1 MREPG
6 AAIAAAVLQLGGP
19 RVLAEWLHRDGHDAV
34 SALRDCPRADW
45 LLWIAA
51 VDGAADSQLL
61 AAGIAAV
68 RTVLRLVP
76 EAEWPLAAALTAAA
90 GDPCTHVPTAEEIA
104 AEIVSRHGVAQRVAL
119 AVRSVRRATISHRTL
134 AVRILATAATAAA
147 VAEAQVRHA
156 ELATLSTQEA
166 AAFVDRAWRARD
178 DRALQ
183 GATLPLGVV
192 AVLRHLR
199 ALVPTV
205 RPLLERS
212 DVSTGAG

>member
-1 MREPG
+1 MREAG
-6 AAIAAAVLQLGGP
+6 AATAAAVVQLGGP
-19 RVLAEWLHRDGHDAV
+19 RVLAEWLLRNGHDGV
-34 SALRDCPRADW
+34 SALRECPRADW
-45 LLWIAA
+45 LLWIGA

-68 RTVLRLVP
+68 RTVLPLVP
-76 EAEWPLAAALTAAA
+76 EPAWPLAAALAAA
-90 GDPCTHVPTAEEIA
+90 EGEPCPHVPTAEEIA
-104 AEIVSRHGVAQRVAL
+104 AEIVRHKGVAQRVAL
-119 AVRSVRRATISHRTL
+119 AVRSVRRAMVSHRTL
-134 AVRILATAATAAA
+134 AVRILATAVAAAA

-156 ELATLSTQEA
+156 ELATLSTQQA

-178 DRALQ
+178 DRSLQ

-192 AVLRHLR
+192 VVLRHLR

-205 RPLLERS
+205 RPLLERI

>member
-6 AAIAAAVLQLGGP
+6 AAMATAVVQLGGP
-19 RVLAEWLHRDGHDAV
+19 SVLAEWLLRNGHDGV
-34 SALRDCPRADW
+34 SALRECPRADW
-45 LLWIAA
+45 LLWVGA
-51 VDGAADSQLL
+51 VDGAGDGQLL

-68 RTVLRLVP
+68 RTVLPLVP
-76 EAEWPLAAALTAAA
+76 EAEWPLAAALAAA
-90 GDPCTHVPTAEEIA
+90 EGAPCTHVPTAEDIA
-104 AEIVSRHGVAQRVAL
+104 AEIVSRQGVAQRVAL
-119 AVRSVRRATISHRTL
+119 AVRSVRRALISHRVL
-134 AVRILATAATAAA
+134 ATRILATAVAAAA

-178 DRALQ
+178 DRKLQ

-205 RPLLERS
+205 RPLLERI